1 VSFCIDSI
9 VEPWTDNDT
18 SLLLPV
24 EASPPTWLSLTSL
37 RPARKSAPPTT
48 VDETAH
54 TMRARCAWLLA
65 AFAVGCLL
73 PPLAAA
79 AGSASSPNTTGDS
92 RASDSGGGFPI
103 PLPIAP
109 TCPWLADGVY
119 SAAVK
124 NPLLGS
130 LVKRTRLAAPMGPG
144 SWPTQLNI
152 TEQDVTAEW
161 AQRQFGW
168 KGAIVVSATVLIDKK
183 AASKWLPMNLLKV
196 AKDTATVFIAWWV

>member
-1 VSFCIDSI
+1 
-9 VEPWTDNDT
+9 
-18 SLLLPV
+18 
-24 EASPPTWLSLTSL
+24 
-37 RPARKSAPPTT
+37 
-48 VDETAH
+48 
-54 TMRARCAWLLA
+54 MRARCAWLLA